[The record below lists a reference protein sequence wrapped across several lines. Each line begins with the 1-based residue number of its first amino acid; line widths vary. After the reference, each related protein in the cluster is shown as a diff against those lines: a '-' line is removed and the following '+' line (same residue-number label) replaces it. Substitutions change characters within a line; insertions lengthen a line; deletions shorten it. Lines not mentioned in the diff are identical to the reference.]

1 MEIGLTDHVWSLD
14 KLVGLLEAKA
24 GRSSSVKRFA
34 LSVLKRLLISIAVL
48 LSMIGLGF
56 AYVSFFGPSGL
67 AAACVELTVAWP
79 WALPQIFLIV
89 CLIWFIGQ
97 RVKRWRST

>member
-1 MEIGLTDHVWSLD
+1 MEIGLTDHVWSLE

-34 LSVLKRLLISIAVL
+34 VSVLKRLLISIAVL

-67 AAACVELTVAWP
+67 AAACELTVAWP

-97 RVKRWRST
+97 RVKRSRST